1 MFSRINANKGGDKMV
16 NVNKLRGKIVENAVN
31 VEYIAKVIGIDRS
44 TMYRKINSNGENITI
59 KEAAIMAKE
68 LKLTRDEINDIFFA
82 DLVAL

>member
-68 LKLTRDEINDIFFA
+68 LKLTRDEINDIF
-82 DLVAL
+82 LLI

>member
-1 MFSRINANKGGDKMV
+1 MV

>member
-1 MFSRINANKGGDKMV
+1 MV
-16 NVNKLRGKIVENAVN
+16 NINKLRGKIVENAIN
-31 VEYIAKVIGIDRS
+31 VEYIARIIGVDRS

-82 DLVAL
+82 DLVALKATK